1 MKRTSL
7 FFCLMLLV
15 LATGCLA
22 TSCRNT
28 DPPEGTEGTTA
39 STTAVTTASTTAPTT
54 TVVTTP
60 AVTTTAPSASD
71 TTSRDYEVDI
81 EDILRG

>member
-1 MKRTSL
+1 MKRISL
-7 FFCLMLLV
+7 FLCLMLLV
-15 LATGCLA
+15 LAVGCLA

-28 DPPEGTEGTTA
+28 DPPEGTKGTTA
-39 STTAVTTASTTAPTT
+39 STTGVTTDSTTAPATT
-54 TVVTTP
+54 A

-81 EDILRG
+81 EDILR